1 MRINHKNCLKI
12 NWFGDF
18 NNHYVFVSDNCEK
31 KDLNTFINNLYKF
44 ESGLDSNNSNYKEG
58 RQKYLS
64 ESVMKYITHQMI
76 SLLECFESI
85 RLVHGNL
92 SPSNILLTKDLQIK
106 VTDFACSRFLY
117 GNEVFKLRKNEHE
130 VDITSQPPEY
140 FRMSNVVE
148 LKDANKIDIFSFGCC
163 LYFMATGENLFKD
176 LENVNF
182 NLLNIFY

>member
-1 MRINHKNCLKI
+1 
-12 NWFGDF
+12 
-18 NNHYVFVSDNCEK
+18 
-31 KDLNTFINNLYKF
+31 
-44 ESGLDSNNSNYKEG
+44 
-58 RQKYLS
+58 
-64 ESVMKYITHQMI
+64 MI

-130 VDITSQPPEY
+130 VDITFQPPEY